1 MKIYLVCQTWSNT
14 KNNHAGI
21 LYLCNQLAAINP
33 DIQVIAMPEFKSIGR
48 FFLYHIWHLYYAFY
62 LYLSTKDGD
71 CVILMEYLLSK
82 SLDQSLIASFLKRT
96 KPNVRII
103 ALLHLV
109 SKLIKKHFSEKEIV
123 DRISKVD
130 SVWVLGS
137 SLKTFL
143 CSLGVPNDKIRVIF
157 HYVDT
162 EYYKGEVCKVP
173 NFRLRVV
180 VMGNM
185 QRDYDLLFEV
195 ISALPLI
202 DFDVCAGVSKATEN
216 LTSLKNVTLH
226 SYMSEDTLRGIMN
239 KADVSLNIMKDTIG
253 SNVIVT
259 SMAMGLAMV
268 VSDVGSIRDYVDES
282 NGLFCLT
289 SKDFIIALSRL
300 EADRDMVKRMQLKSV
315 SKAQGMNVSEFYRWF
330 RTMVYES

>member
-1 MKIYLVCQTWSNT
+1 
-14 KNNHAGI
+14 
-21 LYLCNQLAAINP
+21 
-33 DIQVIAMPEFKSIGR
+33 
-48 FFLYHIWHLYYAFY
+48 
-62 LYLSTKDGD
+62 
-71 CVILMEYLLSK
+71 
-82 SLDQSLIASFLKRT
+82 
-96 KPNVRII
+96 
-103 ALLHLV
+103 
-109 SKLIKKHFSEKEIV
+109 
-123 DRISKVD
+123 
-130 SVWVLGS
+130 
-137 SLKTFL
+137 
-143 CSLGVPNDKIRVIF
+143 
-157 HYVDT
+157 
-162 EYYKGEVCKVP
+162 
-173 NFRLRVV
+173 
-180 VMGNM
+180 M